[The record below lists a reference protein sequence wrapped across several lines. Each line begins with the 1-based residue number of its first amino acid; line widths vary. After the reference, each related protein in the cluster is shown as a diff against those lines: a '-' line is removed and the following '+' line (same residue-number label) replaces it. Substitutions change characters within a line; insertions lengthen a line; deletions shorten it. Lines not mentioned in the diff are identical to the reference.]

1 MTKAQTFSRA
11 FNATAGAILFY
22 FGLFLLLANL
32 NDVAARVSDSFSY
45 KASSASAVIELG
57 LAGMRA
63 VHSYFFDQPTFQADV
78 RLILVSFWPLI
89 PVIIGAVLLQV
100 AFKGRFALRG
110 TDSGSS
116 ESEIAHE

>member
-1 MTKAQTFSRA
+1 MTKAHKFSRA
-11 FNATAGAILFY
+11 FNAIAGVILFY

-78 RLILVSFWPLI
+78 HLILVSFWPLI

-100 AFKGRFALRG
+100 AFKGRLAIRG

>member
-22 FGLFLLLANL
+22 FGLFLLFANL
-32 NDVAARVSDSFSY
+32 NDVAARLDNSFSS
-45 KASSASAVIELG
+45 KAGSVSTVIELG

-78 RLILVSFWPLI
+78 HLILVSFWPLI

>member
-22 FGLFLLLANL
+22 FGLFLLFANL
-32 NDVAARVSDSFSY
+32 NEVVVRLDNFS
-45 KASSASAVIELG
+45 SSNGGTVNAVIELG

-63 VHSYFFDQPTFQADV
+63 MHSYFFDQPTFQASLH
-78 RLILVSFWPLI
+78 LILVSFWPLI

-100 AFKGRFALRG
+100 AFKGRVAVRG

>member
-63 VHSYFFDQPTFQADV
+63 VHSYFFDQPTFQAEV
-78 RLILVSFWPLI
+78 HLILVSFWPLI

-100 AFKGRFALRG
+100 ALKGRFALRC

-116 ESEIAHE
+116 ESAIAHE